1 MLLCKALQVCYF
13 LEPIMNYTTILHFMA
28 GLFALMT
35 SQVALAQ
42 SPAKVPKTGEQV
54 YNQTCMACHASGVAN
69 APKFKDVAAWK
80 PLIAEGQHILS
91 SHALVGV
98 RAMPAKGGA
107 NELSVAEFSNA
118 VAYMARN
125 AGGDWKDVDAAMLG
139 KIAKE
144 GSKRLEVS
152 MRQSAAL
159 KRELQ
164 KLIPAK

>member
-1 MLLCKALQVCYF
+1 MNRVF
-13 LEPIMNYTTILHFMA
+13 LPLFLSA
-28 GLFALMT
+28 FALL
-35 SQVALAQ
+35 SGQAVLAQ
-42 SPAKVPKTGEQV
+42 SAAKVLKTGEQV
-54 YNQTCMACHASGVAN
+54 YNQTCVACHASGVAN
-69 APKFKDVAAWK
+69 APKFKDAAAWK

-107 NELSVAEFSNA
+107 ADLSVAEFSNA
-118 VAYMARN
+118 VAYMVRN
-125 AGGDWKDVDAAMLG
+125 AGGDWKDVDAAMLT

-144 GSKRLEVS
+144 GSKRLELS

-164 KLIPAK
+164 KLHGAK